1 MVAFKMFSL
10 VFFNGSFE
18 CRVIWFLQLLEL
30 MSLWTRDRRGCW
42 KSNWGR
48 DVTLRLL
55 LMHMHVTSMLII
67 CYQQW
72 KEKLIRSSSCRGH
85 SHALGTGLPASSSAS
100 KINIL
105 HSNSFWKKFPA
116 VRFERRIYH
125 MIAFSRW
132 LVWSTYC
139 HFNGMLIFF
148 VWMPQYV
155 NRGKRVFCKYSIL
168 RKRRKRICHCMEDV
182 FSKPYAICDD

>member
-1 MVAFKMFSL
+1 MFSL
-10 VFFNGSFE
+10 LFFNGSFE
-18 CRVIWFLQLLEL
+18 CRVIWFLQLVEL

-48 DVTLRLL
+48 DVTLRLR
-55 LMHMHVTSMLII
+55 LMHTHVSTMLII

-85 SHALGTGLPASSSAS
+85 SHALGTGLPASSSAC

-105 HSNSFWKKFPA
+105 HSNSFWKKIPCCA
-116 VRFERRIYH
+116 LWETYISHDCILSLVSLIYLLSFQRP
-125 MIAFSRW
+125 IN
-132 LVWSTYC
+132 L
-139 HFNGMLIFF
+139 FF
-148 VWMPQYV
+148 VWMPPYV
-155 NRGKRVFCKYSIL
+155 NRGKRVFCKFGTL
-168 RKRRKRICHCMEDV
+168 RKQRKRICYCMEDV